1 MGAKGV
7 RPLLAGKFA
16 CTGDVAVLVHGDVRR
31 SKLGNPAWR
40 SLARCRE
47 LGAAWMD
54 SEARRLSSRVVGAKG
69 VKEWY
74 PFTVR

>member
-74 PFTVR
+74 E

>member
-1 MGAKGV
+1 MGPKGV

-16 CTGDVAVLVHGDVRR
+16 WIGDVAVLVHGDVRR

-47 LGAAWMD
+47 VGAAWMD
-54 SEARRLSSRVVGAKG
+54 SEGRRLELRVAGAKG
-69 VKEWY
+69 LKEW
-74 PFTVR
+74 